1 MWQAWGGTSWST
13 SLWPAPPSHSTTHVP
28 TPTPFHPLAPSNVKL
43 TAVEGDP
50 RSGPSAFISEGPER
64 EYTYHGKGTGSSP
77 PDAPFVSLH
86 SPSLAPAVVHVA
98 STSRR
103 PRTARLLCIQHC
115 EGSNLGFRELSLPNA
130 EVSEWLSSLNT
141 VHSVKRQRGLMAHLD
156 IGWEVG
162 DLSEFLAILN
172 AFFLPK
178 AWVDVSVM
186 LLNAPSL
193 LSCWCVHGWCECLCF
208 GEVGRW

>member
-1 MWQAWGGTSWST
+1 M
-13 SLWPAPPSHSTTHVP
+13 
-28 TPTPFHPLAPSNVKL
+28 
-43 TAVEGDP
+43 EGDP
-50 RSGPSAFISEGPER
+50 RSQPSAFISEGPER

-77 PDAPFVSLH
+77 PDAPLLSLH

-103 PRTARLLCIQHC
+103 PRMARLLCIQHC

-141 VHSVKRQRGLMAHLD
+141 VQSVKRQRGLMAHLD

-172 AFFLPK
+172 SFFLPK

-186 LLNAPSL
+186 LLKAPSL
-193 LSCWCVHGWCECLCF
+193 CLAGVYMGGVSACAL
-208 GEVGRW
+208 GRWGDGDFF